1 MSKILHTIGNG
12 FISFADP
19 ESPNEVLKLSNGTQ
33 VSRKTGLK
41 TIRSR
46 INLVMPGWAVIN
58 PQCNDACQSVP
69 HDDLFQFQ
77 MSNLQTTDAAS
88 KAALR
93 AKLVSFQAHVLAAF
107 DAGLPSGSLPSPLST
122 FADVSSE
129 G

>member
-19 ESPNEVLKLSNGTQ
+19 LSPNEVLKLSNGTQ

-46 INLVMPGWAVIN
+46 VNLVMPGWAVIN
-58 PQCNDACQSVP
+58 PQCNDICQSVP
-69 HDDLFQFQ
+69 HDDLFLFQ

-88 KAALR
+88 KAKLR

-107 DAGLPSGSLPSPLST
+107 DAGLSSGSLPSPLT
-122 FADVSSE
+122 EFTDVV
-129 G
+129 